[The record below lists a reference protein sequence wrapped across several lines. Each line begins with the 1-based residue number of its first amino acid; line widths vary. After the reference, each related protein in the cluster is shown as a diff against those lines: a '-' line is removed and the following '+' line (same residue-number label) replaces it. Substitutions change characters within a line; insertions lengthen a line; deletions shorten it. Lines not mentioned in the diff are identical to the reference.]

1 MWADERKMV
10 SPTDLL
16 RADVYY
22 HAAKRRGT
30 KLVDISRQYAE
41 RSSRGRR
48 TDYTLKV
55 PTNRSAQLHAASA
68 SMKDESLDRRR

>member
-1 MWADERKMV
+1 
-10 SPTDLL
+10 
-16 RADVYY
+16 
-22 HAAKRRGT
+22 
-30 KLVDISRQYAE
+30 LVDISRQYAE